1 MARCARQVQLHACS
15 GSQSSVFASS
25 PLGSSMHP
33 SASELCERFRP
44 PHRTV
49 HSDSCVRVRSSL
61 HAVAYSLPLAVRAF
75 RQAATQL
82 GMLVTTTLAVH
93 NVPEGFAVSMVLC
106 SKGMSVWGASLW
118 SVFTSLP
125 QPVMALLAYRCV
137 DAFVLIQ
144 PVGLGFA
151 AGAML
156 WVAWF
161 ELFSEAHEACGLV
174 STSIAGL
181 LSALAMAL
189 THAYLL

>member
-1 MARCARQVQLHACS
+1 M
-15 GSQSSVFASS
+15 
-25 PLGSSMHP
+25 
-33 SASELCERFRP
+33 
-44 PHRTV
+44 
-49 HSDSCVRVRSSL
+49 
-61 HAVAYSLPLAVRAF
+61 
-75 RQAATQL
+75 
-82 GMLVTTTLAVH
+82 
-93 NVPEGFAVSMVLC
+93 
-106 SKGMSVWGASLW
+106 W